1 MKLSDFKGEEGVKV
15 VGRLLLPAGTMVANP
30 KVAKAARKG
39 LVHFLSAALE
49 NCPKQMTEIFAIVN
63 NKKPEEYDSNGETV
77 LMDALELF
85 EDTALLRLFGLQSQ
99 TATSSGSATTTTE
112 DQAK

>member
-1 MKLSDFKGEEGVKV
+1 MKLSDFKGEEGLKV

-30 KVAKAARKG
+30 KVAKAAGKG

-49 NCPKQMTEIFAIVN
+49 NCPRQMMEIFAIVN
-63 NKKPEEYDSNGETV
+63 NKSPEEYDANGETV

-85 EDTALLRLFGLQSQ
+85 EDPALLRLFGLQS
-99 TATSSGSATTTTE
+99 
-112 DQAK
+112 